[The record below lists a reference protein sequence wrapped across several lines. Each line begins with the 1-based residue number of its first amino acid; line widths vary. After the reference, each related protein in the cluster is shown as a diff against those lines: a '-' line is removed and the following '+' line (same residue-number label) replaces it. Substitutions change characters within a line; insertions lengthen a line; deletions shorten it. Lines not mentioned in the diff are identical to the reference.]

1 MWYATGW
8 ICHLP
13 HPRAPL
19 SRNGRRIT
27 CAAQQQQQPVPLSYL
42 TIPQQCPRSR
52 ALDLSHSTKL
62 HASCIGR
69 LPSVPHLLTRFSVTR
84 ASPALF
90 LASSPCPLT
99 CHTYSHLLPAFFRTT
114 SCSLSRRR
122 LDAVLRDSQPTN
134 HRLLVVDKRP
144 VVTISVVCLSSQL
157 PSWSSGRAEPMLEN
171 HPYSRD
177 VSRYHR
183 DYRPVVRSP
192 TQQHQSNR
200 AYDER
205 HQHYP
210 SQPVATGS
218 KVPSHAQA
226 PASRHQQDT
235 QSDRHTSAHKA
246 ERTEHSTLTLSTR
259 SPWLVL
265 PSVSSALNLF
275 GDARRQCPRFSLVIR
290 QQPRRGLAIGN
301 SQMSLRTARS
311 VPLDPPP
318 VCELL
323 IDRNGEEQLL
333 ALPEVFVRAQL
344 VPAENPA
351 EECLPDARRND
362 PLVGD
367 TLQSPFNSRI
377 DTREDQSFFVFK
389 ELGVRSRGLYRLR
402 FDLFDR
408 VGLQI
413 SRVASVYTDAF
424 EVLERRKHPGL
435 TASSGLMDALVDR
448 GMKYKLRKAAD
459 KQGIKK
465 RKSPEEFYY
474 NDERMSTARR
484 QSYAGDYDQTAY
496 LAERR
501 FNESYSRPQ
510 HSTHHY
516 SEHLLPSRSPPQ
528 FAAPDARRTA
538 FEIRRETRDRL
549 PPLDSLPPVSSSGS
563 AFHSASRVDW
573 NGTSRYVQPLPRR
586 SPPQFPDAWSP
597 EMTSP
602 SSAANQ
608 SRPTLPSL
616 SRLHESREQTDP
628 TGLRDEKRARIFH
641 HPHHESAPPATT
653 APVSPGRGLGL
664 NYTSPSDSN
673 ANGSSTLSYTQSCRR
688 QSAFEDPFRPRLEFR
703 SSSSSLS
710 TSTSRGA
717 STSTGTSQS
726 DTSPAQIGSPPA
738 GRIGDQSQTQK
749 PTLPPIS
756 SLYSPPSPRH
766 LVEPARSASTSPPRH
781 HREW

>member
-1 MWYATGW
+1 
-8 ICHLP
+8 
-13 HPRAPL
+13 
-19 SRNGRRIT
+19 
-27 CAAQQQQQPVPLSYL
+27 
-42 TIPQQCPRSR
+42 
-52 ALDLSHSTKL
+52 
-62 HASCIGR
+62 
-69 LPSVPHLLTRFSVTR
+69 
-84 ASPALF
+84 
-90 LASSPCPLT
+90 
-99 CHTYSHLLPAFFRTT
+99 
-114 SCSLSRRR
+114 
-122 LDAVLRDSQPTN
+122 
-134 HRLLVVDKRP
+134 
-144 VVTISVVCLSSQL
+144 
-157 PSWSSGRAEPMLEN
+157 MLEN
-171 HPYSRD
+171 HSYTRD
-177 VSRYHR
+177 VLRYTHHN
-183 DYRPVVRSP
+183 YRPLVHSP
-192 TQQHQSNR
+192 PQQHQSSR

-205 HQHYP
+205 HQRYQP
-210 SQPVATGS
+210 QPVATS
-218 KVPSHAQA
+218 SREPSHSQTTA
-226 PASRHQQDT
+226 RHQNDA
-235 QSDRHTSAHKA
+235 QSDRHTAA
-246 ERTEHSTLTLSTR
+246 PQAEHSSHTLSTR

-265 PSVSSALNLF
+265 PSVSNALNLY
-275 GDARRQCPRFSLVIR
+275 GDIRRQCPRFSLVIR

-344 VPAENPA
+344 VPAENPT
-351 EECLPDARRND
+351 EECLPDARRNE

-389 ELGVRSRGLYRLR
+389 ELGVRNRGLYRLR

-510 HSTHHY
+510 HPTHHY
-516 SEHLLPSRSPPQ
+516 SDHLVPSRSPPQ
-528 FAAPDARRTA
+528 YAVPEARRTV
-538 FEIRRETRDRL
+538 FETRRETRDML
-549 PPLDSLPPVSSSGS
+549 PPLDSLTPASSSGS
-563 AFHSASRVDW
+563 AFHHSSRVDW

-586 SPPQFPDAWSP
+586 SPPQIPDAWSP
-597 EMTSP
+597 EVTSP
-602 SSAANQ
+602 SNTAVQ

-616 SRLHESREQTDP
+616 SRLHEGREQTDP
-628 TGLRDEKRARIFH
+628 TGLRDEKRALIFH
-641 HPHHESAPPATT
+641 HPHRESAPPA
-653 APVSPGRGLGL
+653 PSGPRSPGRGLGL
-664 NYTSPSDSN
+664 NYNPSSDSN
-673 ANGSSTLSYTQSCRR
+673 VNGSSTLPYTQIGRR

-726 DTSPAQIGSPPA
+726 DTSPAQTGSPPA
-738 GRIGDQSQTQK
+738 SRAGEQSQTQK
-749 PTLPPIS
+749 LTLPPIS

-766 LVEPARSASTSPPRH
+766 VPAPDRSASTSPPQPH
-781 HREW
+781 QEW